1 MFLLRFLTNCSEVTK
16 MLNYFCSLRPVLRSL
31 VSEKE
36 IKKLLTR
43 SNLLQCKFVRL
54 KAVEFG
60 IKTKGLK

>member
-16 MLNYFCSLRPVLRSL
+16 MLNYFRSLRPVLRSL